1 MRICESCDNNYDN
14 DISICPLE
22 VIHPYSLKTK
32 PLETELEV
40 QEEDQLTMKTNWEK
54 AVVNRRKQIRGALL
68 AAICL
73 IGTFIGVLPWALYL
87 NAKKPNREADISHE
101 QATGLLSSRIDDS
114 ENLFPDEPIVTAA
127 YDKAWLEYQEDV
139 INSAKVFAEENKYS
153 VAIDYLERILQR
165 YPDAD
170 SIRIREY
177 LLDLQNDY
185 ETATRNNAL
194 EKASELASKGDYVGA
209 LEAIEAAID
218 KLGDSEELAATLS
231 YYETCYV
238 DAVIA
243 DVETSYIA
251 YDVDSIK
258 NSIEKLTNAARTVP
272 DNTTLQDKLSKQ
284 ISYYQE
290 KLPIPVTSLDYY
302 TISAQDWEHGTIAEL
317 KDNYGTIHPNT
328 FIQRGDSAFHE
339 NYYLNQEYRVLSG
352 ILLKNYN
359 NRDKSGGPW
368 LEIKGDGD
376 VVLYD
381 HTMEVGEEPVYFEI
395 DVSNVRV
402 LEVIFDGYV
411 THWDIMAPEYSTGGI
426 SNFVLYK

>member
-1 MRICESCDNNYDN
+1 MRICESCDNNCDN

-101 QATGLLSSRIDDS
+101 QATGLLANRIDATENS
-114 ENLFPDEPIVTAA
+114 EDFPDEPVVTAE

-139 INSAKVFAEENKYS
+139 INIAKNYAEENKYS

-170 SIRIREY
+170 SIRISEY
-177 LLDLQNDY
+177 LFDLQNDFQ
-185 ETATRNNAL
+185 TAERNNAL
-194 EKASELASKGDYVGA
+194 KKASELASTGDYIGA
-209 LEAIEAAID
+209 IGAIKAAME
-218 KLGDSEELAATLS
+218 KLGESEELAATLS

-238 DAVIA
+238 DTVIA
-243 DVETSYIA
+243 DVESNYIQ
-251 YDVDSIK
+251 YNVESI
-258 NSIEKLTNAARTVP
+258 NSSIEKLKNVQRTVP
-272 DNTTLQDKLSKQ
+272 DNTTLQTK

-290 KLPIPVTSLDYY
+290 KLPILLTSLDYY

-352 ILLKNYN
+352 ILFKNYN
-359 NRDKSGGPW
+359 NRAKSGGPW
-368 LEIKGDGD
+368 LEIKGDGGE
-376 VVLYD
+376 VLYD

-402 LEVIFDGYV
+402 LEVKFDGYV
-411 THWDIMAPEYSTGGI
+411 THWDIMAPEYYTGGI
-426 SNFVLYK
+426 ASFVLFK